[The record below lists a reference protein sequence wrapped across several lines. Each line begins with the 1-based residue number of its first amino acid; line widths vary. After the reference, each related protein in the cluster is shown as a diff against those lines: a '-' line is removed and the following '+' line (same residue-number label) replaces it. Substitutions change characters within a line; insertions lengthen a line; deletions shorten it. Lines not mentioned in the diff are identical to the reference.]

1 MAEVAAREGLARQDL
16 RQAQDTAH
24 HERESG
30 GVTARRRARALV
42 MQTLYEA
49 DTVSHSAADV
59 LEDRL
64 HEMALSRRDAEF
76 ARGLLDGIFANAAEI
91 DKIIAEFAPGWPIS
105 QMAVV
110 DRNIL
115 RMAICE
121 IMLSEDTPPRVAV
134 NEAVELA
141 KAFGGDSAPR
151 FVNGV
156 LGSVMAAAGR

>member
-1 MAEVAAREGLARQDL
+1 MAEVAARESAASVD
-16 RQAQDTAH
+16 
-24 HERESG
+24 G
-30 GVTARRRARALV
+30 GVVARRRTRALV

-49 DTVSHSAADV
+49 DTVEHCAADV
-59 LEDRL
+59 LSERL
-64 HEMALSRRDAEF
+64 SEMELSRRDAEF

-91 DKIIAEFAPGWPIS
+91 DKIMTEFAPGWPIS

-115 RMAICE
+115 RMAIYE

-141 KAFGGDSAPR
+141 KAFGADSAPR
-151 FVNGV
+151 FINGV